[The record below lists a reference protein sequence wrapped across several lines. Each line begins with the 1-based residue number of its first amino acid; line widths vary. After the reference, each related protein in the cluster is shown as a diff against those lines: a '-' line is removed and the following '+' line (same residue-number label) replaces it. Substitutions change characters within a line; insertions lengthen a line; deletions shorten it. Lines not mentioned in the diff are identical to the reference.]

1 MRNIQSNF
9 YYIIPVEKTILETK
23 VLLDFPI
30 FQLNATE
37 ADIYAT
43 FYDSNDIFV
52 ERKIVHIPP
61 EIYIQWG
68 TDDNFIIDYAFSQ
81 LGVERLPDNI
91 VSS

>member
-1 MRNIQSNF
+1 MRILQNNF
-9 YYIIPVEKTILETK
+9 YNIIPVEKTTLETK

-37 ADIYAT
+37 ADIYVT

-61 EIYIQWG
+61 EIYAQWG
-68 TDDNFIIDYAFSQ
+68 TDDDFLVDYVFSELNIQ
-81 LGVERLPDNI
+81 RLPAQ
-91 VSS
+91 

>member
-1 MRNIQSNF
+1 MRNSRDIF
-9 YYIIPVEKTILETK
+9 IVPIDKTFTEIK
-23 VLLDFPI
+23 VIAEFAN
-30 FQLNATE
+30 FQLGATE
-37 ADIYAT
+37 GDMYIT
-43 FYDSNDIFV
+43 FYDINNTFV

-61 EIYIQWG
+61 EIYSQWG

>member
-1 MRNIQSNF
+1 MRNLLNNF
-9 YYIIPVEKTILETK
+9 YYIIPVQKTILETK

-37 ADIYAT
+37 ADIYVT

-61 EIYIQWG
+61 EIYSQWG
-68 TDDNFIIDYAFSQ
+68 TDDDFLVDYVFSELNIQ
-81 LGVERLPDNI
+81 RLPPQ
-91 VSS
+91 